1 MKDFS
6 YCKKKDVKKWY
17 EVRWKGYKFV
27 FIFFP
32 LVLIH
37 FLYSKIERKYIKYI
51 NKRLKWNE
59 EKAKIVLDFAL
70 PYALD
75 YDGDKNEYYTSLGGL
90 SYGLRKIPRKYRYW
104 AGNFNSDIMY
114 YLIKSYEK
122 QGYTKTIENEF
133 STTWIIFKEKH

>member
-6 YCKKKDVKKWY
+6 YCKKKDVEKWY
-17 EVRWKGYKFV
+17 IVSWKGYKFA

-32 LVLIH
+32 LVVIH
-37 FLYSKIERKYIKYI
+37 FLYSKLKRKCVKYID
-51 NKRLKWNE
+51 KRLKWNE
-59 EKAKIVLDFAL
+59 KKAKIILDFAL

-75 YDGDKNEYYTSLGGL
+75 YDCNRNEYYTSLGGL

-114 YLIKSYEK
+114 YLIESYEK
-122 QGYTKTIENEF
+122 DGYEKHIEKD
-133 STTWIIFKEKH
+133 SYGTWIIFKEKH